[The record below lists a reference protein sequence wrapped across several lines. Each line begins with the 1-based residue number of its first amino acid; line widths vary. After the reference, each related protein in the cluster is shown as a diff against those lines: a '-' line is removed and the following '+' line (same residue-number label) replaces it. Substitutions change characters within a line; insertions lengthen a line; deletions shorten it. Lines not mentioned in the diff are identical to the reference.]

1 MKNVVERNLVFF
13 NNTNYYPLS
22 LFLLYYEC
30 YTNFIIEFGFEN
42 FDTADTSIH
51 IASCA
56 VLNLNTQPFERDR
69 KHEQPLSIMK
79 AATYSWE
86 LIVSK
91 TYMLDP
97 VGYL

>member
-1 MKNVVERNLVFF
+1 MYNKNF
-13 NNTNYYPLS
+13 N
-22 LFLLYYEC
+22 
-30 YTNFIIEFGFEN
+30 
-42 FDTADTSIH
+42 TADISID

-56 VLNLNTQPFERDR
+56 VLNINTQPFERDR